1 MSSFVCSFCKTSVST
16 KYVLK
21 NHMETN
27 KTCLAMRNLELKT
40 KFSCN
45 GCSTCFLDANKLN
58 THQECCKLYQKD
70 IIYKE
75 IYKEIKDEIKEEYEI
90 KLKEQKSNYEKII
103 KDLQAQND
111 KLFATI
117 ENLAAKA
124 IERPTTNNVTTTNI
138 RANFSDKYLLE
149 NIKEEDVKMKFR
161 NYLTE
166 ETFMGGQRSIA
177 KLCTD
182 HIIKTK
188 DKKVLLACTD
198 VSRKKFKYMDESG
211 NLKEDHD
218 ARIFTEKVSKPI
230 KAISRDVYDSILFD
244 VKSEKETL
252 DQDDYS
258 RKAFL
263 NDKELSA
270 IDSYVKITCF
280 DDPDHNNDFKN
291 ELAILNK

>member
-1 MSSFVCSFCKTSVST
+1 MECEHCKL
-16 KYVLK
+16 VLK
-21 NHMETN
+21 SKYILKAHLANN
-27 KTCLAMRNLELKT
+27 KSCLKKRGMKIDSKFICCGCDSVFINNINLVSH
-40 KFSCN
+40 F
-45 GCSTCFLDANKLN
+45 DI
-58 THQECCKLYQKD
+58 CKKY
-70 IIYKE
+70 IV
-75 IYKEIKDEIKEEYEI
+75 IKIKEEYEI

-103 KDLQAQND
+103 KDLQSQND
-111 KLFATI
+111 KLFTTI

-198 VSRKKFKYMDESG
+198 VSRKKFKYIDESG

>member
-1 MSSFVCSFCKTSVST
+1 MECEHCKL
-16 KYVLK
+16 VLK
-21 NHMETN
+21 SKYILKAHLANN
-27 KTCLAMRNLELKT
+27 KACLKKRGMKIDSKFICCGCDSVFINNINLVSH
-40 KFSCN
+40 F
-45 GCSTCFLDANKLN
+45 DI
-58 THQECCKLYQKD
+58 CKKY
-70 IIYKE
+70 IV
-75 IYKEIKDEIKEEYEI
+75 IKIKEEYEI

-111 KLFATI
+111 KLFTTI

-124 IERPTTNNVTTTNI
+124 IERPTITTNI
-138 RANFSDKYLLE
+138 RANFSDKYILE

-198 VSRKKFKYMDESG
+198 VSRKKFKYIDESG
-211 NLKEDHD
+211 NLKEDYD